1 MDSTGDCSLPVTRTV
16 SPASTAHATSK
27 SSVRPTQWQIAPPRT
42 HDDQLLAQHSA
53 TVSLAQHFRSGGSD
67 CRQPERAVHRTGNLQ
82 LFGLRAY
89 AIRGILAVAFEL
101 GELMFRARRPR
112 PERRPVSVAVS
123 TVTIIATAD
132 GLPTQVA
139 DELPQ
144 RSLGVSPGSV
154 VLPNVSRKPKLLIIE
169 RQNIIRECQICVIT
183 TDNGH

>member
-1 MDSTGDCSLPVTRTV
+1 
-16 SPASTAHATSK
+16 
-27 SSVRPTQWQIAPPRT
+27 VRPTQWQIAPPRT

-53 TVSLAQHFRSGGSD
+53 TVSLAQHFGSGGSD

-144 RSLGVSPGSV
+144 RSLGVAPGSV